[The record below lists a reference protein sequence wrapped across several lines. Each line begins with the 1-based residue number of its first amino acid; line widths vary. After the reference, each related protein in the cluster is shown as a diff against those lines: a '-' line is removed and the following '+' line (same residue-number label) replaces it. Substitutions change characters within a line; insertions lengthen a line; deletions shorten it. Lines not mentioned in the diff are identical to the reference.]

1 MSEKTNLRQA
11 DTKVEVVG
19 IVSENTL
26 EESVRDGKK
35 VISGDITVQTGDI
48 NFVTFRVYVNEKKN
62 DGTDNGCYAG
72 IETVMREY
80 QSIAKVGKDVATRVT
95 VTNGQIKP
103 RSYVGRDKQVHVGVS
118 YQTMFF
124 NRYDGDPEKFE
135 PRAWFEV
142 EMAIAS
148 ITPELYTSGENK
160 GEETGRAIVKGWVP
174 TYSGI
179 EPMTLIAPAEDGI
192 AEEGTH
198 QELMN
203 KDGVYAKLCK
213 AGL

>member
-80 QSIAKVGKDVATRVT
+80 QSIASNCYKWSD
-95 VTNGQIKP
+95 
-103 RSYVGRDKQVHVGVS
+103 
-118 YQTMFF
+118 QTSLLC
-124 NRYDGDPEKFE
+124 RK
-135 PRAWFEV
+135 RQ
-142 EMAIAS
+142 
-148 ITPELYTSGENK
+148 
-160 GEETGRAIVKGWVP
+160 TGACRCLLPDNVF
-174 TYSGI
+174 
-179 EPMTLIAPAEDGI
+179 
-192 AEEGTH
+192 
-198 QELMN
+198 
-203 KDGVYAKLCK
+203 
-213 AGL
+213 

>member
-80 QSIAKVGKDVATRVT
+80 QSIAKVGKDAATRVT
-95 VTNGQIKP
+95 VTNGQIRP
-103 RSYVGRDKQVHVGVS
+103 RSYVRKDKQVHVGVS

-148 ITPELYTSGENK
+148 ITPD
-160 GEETGRAIVKGWVP
+160 V
-174 TYSGI
+174 
-179 EPMTLIAPAEDGI
+179 
-192 AEEGTH
+192 
-198 QELMN
+198 
-203 KDGVYAKLCK
+203 
-213 AGL
+213 